1 MDTYGH
7 LFQDAEDLGSR
18 AVDEALAPALAEQRR
33 NRAPSGA
40 SDD

>member
-7 LFQDAEDLGSR
+7 LFHDADDLGSH

-33 NRAPSGA
+33 NRAPSA
-40 SDD
+40 ATDD